1 VKLALFNDFTP
12 GVVAGDRIADVSKVV
27 GDGIMALRFYERIPA
42 IIHDFVRLRAPF
54 DEAGGRADTALAGVR
69 LRAPLPRPS
78 KIVCAIGNF
87 FEGTK
92 TPRRPL
98 DMFLKAPSSILDPE
112 GTVELPPHKANVFH
126 HEAELAVVI
135 GRRAKNVPQTQARDH
150 VFGYCC
156 FIDVS
161 ARGLGQG
168 VGFRGKS
175 FDTFG
180 PLGPWIVTADEIP
193 DPQKLQIRLWVD
205 GRARHNYNT
214 DDMEHPVDELVSW
227 TSQVCTLEPG
237 DLISCGTNH
246 QEIGPV
252 QDGERVEIEV
262 ERVGRMAVKVHDT
275 LKRTWPKE
283 IDKSM
288 ADFVRERRI
297 NPNIPLPKVLVFQE

>member
-1 VKLALFNDFTP
+1 MKLALFNDFTP
-12 GVVAGDRIADVSKVV
+12 GVVVGDQVADISKVV
-27 GDGIMALRFYERIPA
+27 GDGIMSLRSYERMPA
-42 IIHDFVRLRAPF
+42 IIDQFARLRGPLE
-54 DEAGGRADTALAGVR
+54 EASRRADTPLASVR

-92 TPRRPL
+92 TAKRPL
-98 DMFLKAPSSILDPE
+98 DMFLKAPTSILDPE
-112 GTVELPPHKANVFH
+112 GTVELPPQKANVFH

-135 GRRAKNVPQTQARDH
+135 GRRAKNVSESQARDH
-150 VFGYCC
+150 VFGYSC

-180 PLGPWIVTADEIP
+180 PLGPWIVTLDEIP
-193 DPQKLQIRLWVD
+193 DPQKLRIRLWVD
-205 GRARHNYNT
+205 GKARHDYST
-214 DDMEHPVDELVSW
+214 DDMEHPVNELVSW

-262 ERVGRMAVKVHDT
+262 ERIGRMAVKVHDA

-288 ADFVRERRI
+288 ANFVRERRT
-297 NPNIPLPKVLVFQE
+297 NPSIPLPKVLVSQE

>member
-1 VKLALFNDFTP
+1 MKLALFNNYLP
-12 GVVAGDRIADVSKVV
+12 GVVVGDKVADVSKVV
-27 GDGIMALRFYERIPA
+27 GDKIMALRPHERTPA
-42 IIHDFVRLRAPF
+42 IIDDFARLREPLEEAGRGADTPLASVRLH
-54 DEAGGRADTALAGVR
+54 
-69 LRAPLPRPS
+69 APLPRPS

-92 TPRRPL
+92 TARRPL
-98 DMFLKAPSSILDPE
+98 DMFLKAPTSILDPE
-112 GTVELPPHKANVFH
+112 GTVELPPHQANVFH

-135 GRRAKNVPQTQARDH
+135 GRRTRNVAESQARQH
-150 VFGYCC
+150 VFGYSC

-205 GRARHNYNT
+205 GRPRHNYNT

-227 TSQVCTLEPG
+227 TSQIVTLEPG

-262 ERVGRMAVKVHDT
+262 ERIGRMAVKVHDA
-275 LKRTWPKE
+275 LRRTWPKD

-288 ADFVRERRI
+288 AAFVRDRRT
-297 NPNIPLPKVLVFQE
+297 NPNIPLPKVLVSKE